1 MEFAKLDKWYDHNVP
16 LKYLGYILIIL
27 PLLTSI
33 GKKQVTVY
41 LEIFGTEWNSLK
53 DGKKW
58 LKREPSYKETRLN
71 LKLNFSEG

>member
-1 MEFAKLDKWYDHNVP
+1 MEFAKLGKWYDHNVP

-53 DGKKW
+53 DGKK
-58 LKREPSYKETRLN
+58 
-71 LKLNFSEG
+71 

>member
-53 DGKKW
+53 DGK
-58 LKREPSYKETRLN
+58 R
-71 LKLNFSEG
+71 